1 VKTRRLIRQLF
12 PSYLAVTVVA
22 LAAAIL
28 FSGGAIKH
36 LYLEHKARDLLTQ
49 AHLFRL
55 FVTDRLA
62 PPDTAA
68 IQQRCR
74 VAGRE
79 AGIRLTVV
87 LADGTVVG
95 DSDDVPERM
104 ASHADRPE
112 IIEAMATGMGRS
124 QRFSRTLQQPMLYV
138 ANAVVAD
145 QKPIAVVRVAVSTA
159 AIDQQINRIQA
170 LMAAGGLLGLALAAL
185 ACLFVSRRISRPIQ
199 ELESCAKAFARG
211 DFTPALPVTSTEEL
225 QRLSTAM
232 QQMARQLN
240 ERLDTVVSQRN
251 EMQAVF
257 AGMVEGVMAL
267 DGDQRVLRINPA
279 ASRILGIAPEE
290 IRGRSV
296 PEVVRSVA
304 FQQFV
309 TRALTSTAPQEADIS
324 LYRDGELLLYV
335 SASPLADA
343 AGTSA
348 GLALVLHD
356 VTEIRRL
363 ETIRRDFAANVSHE
377 LKTPLTAIKGFVETL
392 SHGTVDDPAEAKR
405 FLSIIEKH
413 VNRLTAIIEDLMKL
427 SRIEQDA
434 EAATVILETRP
445 LGEVVAAALR
455 ICQEMIGAKQ
465 IQIKVACPEDL
476 SARMSPALMEQA
488 LVNLI
493 QNAVTYSNPQSVV
506 EIIAEK
512 ADHAITIHVKDQ
524 GIGIAAKHLS
534 RILERFYRVDK
545 ARSRKVG
552 GTGLGLA
559 IVKHIVGIH
568 GGRIAVQS
576 TLGQGSV
583 FSIHLPG

>member
-1 VKTRRLIRQLF
+1 MTTRRLIWQLY
-12 PSYLAVTVVA
+12 PSYLAVTVAA

-28 FSGGAIKH
+28 FSGGAIKR
-36 LYLEHKARDLLTQ
+36 LYLEHKAGDLQTQ

-55 FVTDRLA
+55 YVAGRLA
-62 PPDTAA
+62 PLDATG
-68 IQQRCR
+68 IQERCR
-74 VAGRE
+74 QAGRE

-95 DSDDVPERM
+95 DSDDAPERM

-112 IIEAMATGMGRS
+112 IIEALASGAGRS
-124 QRFSRTLQQPMLYV
+124 QRFSRTLQQPMMYV
-138 ANAVVAD
+138 AIAAVDD

-159 AIDQQINRIQA
+159 AIDSQINRIQGQ
-170 LMAAGGLLGLALAAL
+170 MAAGGLLGLALAAL
-185 ACLFVSRRISRPIQ
+185 ACLLVSRRISRPIQ
-199 ELESCAKAFARG
+199 ELEACAKAFARG
-211 DFTPALPVTSTEEL
+211 DFTPALPVTGTEEL

-232 QQMARQLN
+232 QQMAGQLN

-267 DGDQRVLRINPA
+267 DRDQRILRINPA
-279 ASRILGIAPEE
+279 AARMLGIAPEAT
-290 IRGRSV
+290 RGRSV

-309 TRALTSTAPQEADIS
+309 AGALTSATPREADIS
-324 LYRDGELLLYV
+324 LYREAELLLSV
-335 SASPLADA
+335 CASPLRDA
-343 AGTSA
+343 AGTPV
-348 GLALVLHD
+348 GLVLVLHD

-392 SHGTVDDPAEAKR
+392 NQGSVDDPTEAKR
-405 FLSIIEKH
+405 FLTIIEKH

-427 SRIEQDA
+427 SRIEQEA
-434 EAATVILETRP
+434 EAQTVILETRP
-445 LGEVVAAALR
+445 LAEVVAAALR
-455 ICQEMIGAKQ
+455 ICQEMIAAKQ
-465 IQIKVACPEDL
+465 IQVKLTCPEDI
-476 SARMSPALMEQA
+476 SARVSPALMEQA

-493 QNAVTYSNPQSVV
+493 QNAVTYSSDQSVV
-506 EIIAEK
+506 EIVVEK
-512 ADHAITIHVKDQ
+512 ADQAIAIHVKDQ
-524 GIGIAAKHLS
+524 GIGIAAKHIP
-534 RILERFYRVDK
+534 RIFERFYRVDK

-568 GGRIAVQS
+568 GGRVAVQS
-576 TLGQGSV
+576 TPGQGSV
-583 FSIHLPG
+583 FTIHLPG